1 MLLEHP
7 TGDHQRMSV
16 CGVKLPASSYVV
28 SCIMQWRARNKVWR
42 CTKQRSSLC
51 DPTLVHDLPCGGDM
65 SMLKNKNRE
74 LHDLAKLTKSKVHGF
89 CFRLKQNDGND
100 VGPLKRQKC
109 E

>member
-1 MLLEHP
+1 
-7 TGDHQRMSV
+7 
-16 CGVKLPASSYVV
+16 
-28 SCIMQWRARNKVWR
+28 
-42 CTKQRSSLC
+42 
-51 DPTLVHDLPCGGDM
+51 
-65 SMLKNKNRE
+65 MLKNKNRE

>member
-1 MLLEHP
+1 ME
-7 TGDHQRMSV
+7 G
-16 CGVKLPASSYVV
+16 K
-28 SCIMQWRARNKVWR
+28 
-42 CTKQRSSLC
+42 KQSMEVHKAA
-51 DPTLVHDLPCGGDM
+51 VHDLPCGGDM